1 MIRRLLVLAIVLAAI
16 AAAAFWFL
24 TAPRMLAAADL
35 PDHTPDL
42 ANGEYMFWAGGCES
56 CHAAPD
62 ATGDDQLKLGG
73 GLALTTP
80 FGIFNVPNISPDKQ
94 TGIGS
99 WSTLDFVNAMKRG
112 IGKGGTHL
120 YPAFPYA
127 SYQHMTLADVIDLKA
142 FLDTLPPV
150 ENLPPG
156 HELPFPF
163 NVRRGIG
170 LWQLLYVD
178 GETFRPDPAEDAELD
193 RGAYLVKGPGHCG
206 ECHTP
211 RNVAGAMIADRA
223 YSGAPTP
230 DGKGSVPNITPDP
243 DTGIGSW
250 SKDDIVTLL
259 QTGFKPN
266 FDSVGGTMAPVQRN
280 LAKLSEDDLNAIAAF
295 LKSLPPIHS
304 EIRKPPPAPTP

>member
-1 MIRRLLVLAIVLAAI
+1 MIRRLLVLVIVLAAI

-24 TAPRMLAAADL
+24 TAPRTLAAADL

-80 FGIFNVPNISPDKQ
+80 FGVFNVPNISPDKE

-99 WSTLDFVNAMKRG
+99 WSTLDFVNAMKQG

-150 ENLPPG
+150 KNLPPG
-156 HELPFPF
+156 HQLPFPF

-178 GETFRPDPAEDAELD
+178 GDTLQPDPEEDAELN

-211 RNVAGAMIADRA
+211 RNFLGAVDRDRA
-223 YSGAPTP
+223 FAGTLDGP
-230 DGKGSVPNITPDP
+230 DGKKVPNITPEPKD
-243 DTGIGSW
+243 GIGKW
-250 SKDDIVTLL
+250 SASDITYMLKS
-259 QTGFKPN
+259 GFLP
-266 FDSVGGTMAPVQRN
+266 DGDYVGGAMTDVVEESTGH
-280 LAKLSEDDLNAIAAF
+280 LSDDDRAAIAAYLMS
-295 LKSLPPIHS
+295 LKPLSGP
-304 EIRKPPPAPTP
+304 